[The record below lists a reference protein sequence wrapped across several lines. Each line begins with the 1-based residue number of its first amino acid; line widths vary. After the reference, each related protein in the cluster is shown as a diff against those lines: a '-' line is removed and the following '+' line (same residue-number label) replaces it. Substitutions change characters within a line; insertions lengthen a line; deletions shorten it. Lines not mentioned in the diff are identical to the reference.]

1 METTIKSKIVTT
13 VETVETDNAYYEINV
28 TRLNGA
34 VTKVTVSVTVQT
46 ATTDADGTA
55 VVSAS
60 NIGTVV
66 WSQGNISIMSIP
78 ADSALP
84 AYISDALEIIES
96 VKAREE

>member
-34 VTKVTVSVTVQT
+34 LTKVTVSVTVQT
-46 ATTDADGTA
+46 ATTDAEGTA

-78 ADSALP
+78 ADAALP
-84 AYISDALEIIES
+84 AYINDVLEIIES